1 MSSVSRSLSSYISA
15 ALLVTAGSVLGSLLT
30 LTIVFRFR
38 DAARR
43 DKNNDDDVALQHAQA
58 RRRRLPRLIILV
70 RHGESE
76 ANADKLRWR
85 TIPDNLLGLTERGRA
100 QATAIGQR
108 VETILEENQ
117 LDRVHLV
124 VSPFERTLQTAAQM
138 RPAFEN
144 RIVRTDIESRIR
156 EQEMGNLQGDEFQA
170 YRREQQ
176 KVGRFWYRFPTG
188 VSQVFGFWS

>member
-1 MSSVSRSLSSYISA
+1 MSSVSRSISSCTSA